1 MEIQRGD
8 SMNSK
13 NARSAAHTSAAGVHI
28 APGWPGIEYD
38 DIQHIQAPEPDDHVS
53 RLARAH
59 AECRMSERAQALEL
73 AREAEP
79 KASPRVPRNTEPC
92 PLWVAGLIA
101 VGFGGGV
108 TLCVAAL
115 GWVAY
120 QVVIWIGG
128 VL

>member
-1 MEIQRGD
+1 
-8 SMNSK
+8 MNSK
-13 NARSAAHTSAAGVHI
+13 NARSAAHASEAGVRI

-59 AECRMSERAQALEL
+59 AECCMNERAQALEL
-73 AREAEP
+73 AREVEP

-101 VGFGGGV
+101 VGVGGGA
-108 TLCVAAL
+108 LLGAAAL
-115 GWVAY
+115 GWVVY

>member
-1 MEIQRGD
+1 
-8 SMNSK
+8 MNSK

-28 APGWPGIEYD
+28 APGWPRIEYD

-59 AECRMSERAQALEL
+59 AECCMNERAQALEL
-73 AREAEP
+73 ASDLETKKP
-79 KASPRVPRNTEPC
+79 PRVPRNTEPC

-101 VGFGGGV
+101 VGVGGGALLG
-108 TLCVAAL
+108 TAAL
-115 GWVAY
+115 VWVAY

>member
-1 MEIQRGD
+1 
-8 SMNSK
+8 MNREST
-13 NARSAAHTSAAGVHI
+13 RSAAHASEAGVRI
-28 APGWPGIEYD
+28 APGWPRVEYD

-59 AECRMSERAQALEL
+59 AECCMNERAQALEL
-73 AREAEP
+73 ASDLETKKP
-79 KASPRVPRNTEPC
+79 PRVPRNTEPC

-101 VGFGGGV
+101 VGVGGGA
-108 TLCVAAL
+108 LLGAAAL

>member
-1 MEIQRGD
+1 
-8 SMNSK
+8 MNRK
-13 NARSAAHTSAAGVHI
+13 NARSAAHASASGVHI

-59 AECRMSERAQALEL
+59 TERRTSERAQVLEL
-73 AREAEP
+73 ASDLETKKP
-79 KASPRVPRNTEPC
+79 PRVPRNTEPC

-101 VGFGGGV
+101 VGVGGGA
-108 TLCVAAL
+108 LLGAAAL
-115 GWVAY
+115 GWVVY

>member
-1 MEIQRGD
+1 
-8 SMNSK
+8 MNNE
-13 NARSAAHTSAAGVHI
+13 NARSAAHASEAGVRI
-28 APGWPGIEYD
+28 APGWPRIEYD

-59 AECRMSERAQALEL
+59 TECRMSERAQALEL
-73 AREAEP
+73 AREVEP

-101 VGFGGGV
+101 VGVGGGALLG
-108 TLCVAAL
+108 TAAL
-115 GWVAY
+115 VWVAY

>member
-1 MEIQRGD
+1 
-8 SMNSK
+8 MNSK
-13 NARSAAHTSAAGVHI
+13 NARSAAHTSAACVHI
-28 APGWPGIEYD
+28 APGWPAIEYD
-38 DIQHIQAPEPDDHVS
+38 DIHIQAPEPDDHVS

-59 AECRMSERAQALEL
+59 AECCMNERAQALEL
-73 AREAEP
+73 ASDLETKKP
-79 KASPRVPRNTEPC
+79 PRVPRNTEPC

>member
-1 MEIQRGD
+1 
-8 SMNSK
+8 MNSK
-13 NARSAAHTSAAGVHI
+13 NARSAAHTSAAGVRI
-28 APGWPGIEYD
+28 APGRPGIEYD
-38 DIQHIQAPEPDDHVS
+38 DTEHLHAVEPDDTVS
-53 RLARAH
+53 RMARAH
-59 AECRMSERAQALEL
+59 TECRMSERAQALEL

-101 VGFGGGV
+101 VGVGGGA
-108 TLCVAAL
+108 LLSAAAL
-115 GWVAY
+115 GWVVY

>member
-1 MEIQRGD
+1 
-8 SMNSK
+8 MNSK
-13 NARSAAHTSAAGVHI
+13 NTRSTAHASAAGVHI

-59 AECRMSERAQALEL
+59 AECRMNERAQALEL
-73 AREAEP
+73 AREVEP

-101 VGFGGGV
+101 VGVGGGA
-108 TLCVAAL
+108 LLGAAAL
-115 GWVAY
+115 GWVVY

>member
-1 MEIQRGD
+1 
-8 SMNSK
+8 MNRK
-13 NARSAAHTSAAGVHI
+13 NARSAAHASASGVRI

-38 DIQHIQAPEPDDHVS
+38 DIQHIQAPEPDGHVS

-59 AECRMSERAQALEL
+59 TECRMSERAQVLEL
-73 AREAEP
+73 ASDLETKKP
-79 KASPRVPRNTEPC
+79 PRVPRNTEPC

>member
-1 MEIQRGD
+1 
-8 SMNSK
+8 MNSK

-28 APGWPGIEYD
+28 APGWPSIEYD

-59 AECRMSERAQALEL
+59 TERRTSERAQALEL
-73 AREAEP
+73 ASDLETKKP
-79 KASPRVPRNTEPC
+79 PRVPRNTEPC

-101 VGFGGGV
+101 VGVGGGA
-108 TLCVAAL
+108 LLGAAAL
-115 GWVAY
+115 GWVVY

>member
-1 MEIQRGD
+1 MTPKQKIKHAILNIVAKRAD
-8 SMNSK
+8 
-13 NARSAAHTSAAGVHI
+13 
-28 APGWPGIEYD
+28 AP
-38 DIQHIQAPEPDDHVS
+38 
-53 RLARAH
+53 
-59 AECRMSERAQALEL
+59 EL

-101 VGFGGGV
+101 VGVGGGA
-108 TLCVAAL
+108 LLGAAAL